1 MEKPD
6 ERRCCACSPW
16 EVTGGSSAAVWVCR
30 RGSWELLSHHRPPK
44 TPLQPMQVQHQR
56 VGVSAP
62 GQQLLFRPKNHVR
75 LRQEAEMP
83 SGLSMMSM
91 EVKPISHWSELALTP
106 RNPSPEDHERIEEQS
121 PQQQLWVFYFAFPLT
136 TLALVNGRDLFTTW
150 RHFQRLWL
158 RSKAEI
164 RH

>member
-1 MEKPD
+1 MLCLQPL
-6 ERRCCACSPW
+6 
-16 EVTGGSSAAVWVCR
+16 GSHGW
-30 RGSWELLSHHRPPK
+30 LLSSCLGLQKGFLGAPLTPQTPQNPK

-56 VGVSAP
+56 VSVSAP